1 MRHGQSRANA
11 SGIIVS
17 SIERDRAGDF
27 GLTELGRDQARA
39 ATRGCGLP
47 ASTVICC
54 SDFARAR
61 QTAQIAA
68 SGLAAAAPVSAPAL
82 RERYFGDLDGGPVSG
97 YERVWAAD
105 AADAS
110 RAVDGAE
117 PAAAVLERMATLV
130 AALDEQYAGAVI
142 LLVSHGDPLQIL
154 QAGVDGLG
162 PARHRDVPSLE
173 VAEIRPLG

>member
-17 SIERDRAGDF
+17 SIERDRSGDF
-27 GLTELGRDQARA
+27 GLTGLGRDQAA
-39 ATRGCGLP
+39 AAARGSGLP
-47 ASTVICC
+47 GSTVICC

-61 QTAQIAA
+61 QTAQIAVA
-68 SGLAAAAPVSAPAL
+68 GLGADPAVSVPAL

-97 YERVWAAD
+97 YDRVWAAD
-105 AADAS
+105 AADAD

-117 PAAAVLERMATLV
+117 PAAAVLERMAAVVTRLE
-130 AALDEQYAGAVI
+130 EQYAGAVI

-154 QAGVDGLG
+154 QAGLSGLG
-162 PARHRDVPSLE
+162 PARHREVPPLE
-173 VAEIRPLG
+173 VAEIRPLT